1 MERSDSFRCDGNY
14 KEREMSEQSVATDTA
29 NVQPVPGDYGAL
41 TPYVIVRGVAPFI
54 DFLTGAFGAVERFR
68 VPNDDGTIGHAEVWL
83 GNRVLMMFDGREEW
97 PETPSFLTLYVD
109 DCDAVYQRA
118 LRAGASEVTPLST
131 NAWGDRGSRIR
142 DPFGNLWWIQTH
154 VEDVSEEEMQRR
166 MGEPTYLEEM
176 EIAVETLD
184 RELRRRSSG
193 QPKHE
198 TSEDEAEWSSE

>member
-1 MERSDSFRCDGNY
+1 VV
-14 KEREMSEQSVATDTA
+14 SEQSTA
-29 NVQPVPGDYGAL
+29 NDSAKVQPVPEDYGSL

-54 DFLTGAFGAVERFR
+54 DFLEEAFGAVERFR
-68 VPNDDGTIGHAEVWL
+68 VPNEDGTIGHAEVWL

-109 DCDAVYQRA
+109 DCDAVHQRA
-118 LRAGASEVTPLST
+118 LQAGATEVTPLST

-142 DPFGNLWWIQTH
+142 DLFGNLWWIQTH

-166 MGEPTYLEEM
+166 MGEPAYVEEM

-184 RELRRRSSG
+184 RELRKRSG
-193 QPKHE
+193 RQ
-198 TSEDEAEWSSE
+198 TS